1 MLVLAPAAAAL
12 CKWHVLY
19 IHAVDHSGRLPTGKS
34 DGGKRMI
41 PIGSE
46 ASKGGCEI
54 PAKKLNFAFEHEIS
68 LLFFPCQY
76 LNFFF

>member
-1 MLVLAPAAAAL
+1 
-12 CKWHVLY
+12 
-19 IHAVDHSGRLPTGKS
+19 
-34 DGGKRMI
+34 MI

-76 LNFFF
+76 LNFFLIARLQSPPLSMVTQPNPKQMLASKTCSSHAHVYRLT